1 MSDYLSWGQYPK
13 HKPEQVIPI
22 RWRHDPID
30 LETRNQ
36 FVLPYGFGKSYGDS
50 CLNDRGAVLA
60 TKGINRFI
68 HFDEQRGT
76 VQCESGV
83 SLADLLD
90 LFVPRGWFVPVT
102 PGTKHVTVG
111 GAIANDVHGKNHHR
125 AGTFGCHV
133 LAFEL
138 LRSNGERFTCTPDQ
152 HPNLFGATIGGLG
165 LTGLITWATI
175 QLKPIRSSTIASE
188 RIRFSNLEDFFDI
201 SDESD
206 EPFEY
211 TVAWI
216 DCLAKGRNLGR
227 GIFHRGNHAFSG
239 AEAPPSKTP
248 LSIPFNA
255 PSFLL
260 NPFSIKI
267 FNTLY
272 YHTQPT
278 RPTRTLDSYEKF
290 FYPLDGIDHWN
301 RLYGARGFLQYQ
313 CVIPSHDERDGIRE
327 ILRRIQHSQ
336 QGSFLAVLKK
346 FGQIPSPGL
355 LSFPRQGTTLALDFP
370 LLGPRTFSLLVQ
382 LDDIVRE
389 AGGAVYPAKDA
400 RMTAQDFQAYFP
412 KLKEFMKY
420 KDPMFSSTFWRRVT
434 ESLPVDSLEQ
444 EGSCSPS
451 KCSPEETIVS
461 SCFSPTREHP

>member
-1 MSDYLSWGQYPK
+1 MTDYLSWGQYPK
-13 HKPEQVIPI
+13 HEPDHVIPM
-22 RWRHDPID
+22 RWRHQNLDFV
-30 LETRNQ
+30 TSRNS
-36 FVLPYGFGKSYGDS
+36 VLPYGLGRSYGDS
-50 CLNDRGAVLA
+50 CLNDRGVLLA
-60 TKGINRFI
+60 TKEINRLI
-68 HFDEQRGT
+68 HFDEQRGI
-76 VQCESGV
+76 VQCEAGI

-90 LFVPRGWFVPVT
+90 IFVPRGWFIPVT

-138 LRSNGERFTCTPDQ
+138 LRSTGERFTCTPSQ
-152 HPNLFGATIGGLG
+152 HTNLFRATIGGLG

-175 QLKPIRSSTIASE
+175 QLKPITGPMIASE
-188 RIRFSNLEDFFDI
+188 RIRFSNLEEFFDI

-227 GIFHRGNHAFSG
+227 GIFHRGNHALPDTNF
-239 AEAPPSKTP
+239 PPSPTRESP
-248 LSIPFNA
+248 VSVPFNA

-267 FNTLY
+267 FNRLY
-272 YHTQPT
+272 YHLQCT
-278 RPTRTLDSYEKF
+278 RPTHTTESYDTF
-290 FYPLDGIDHWN
+290 FYPLDGIKHWN

-313 CVIPSHDERDGIRE
+313 CVVPSQYEREGIRE

-346 FGQIPSPGL
+346 FGQVPSPGL
-355 LSFPRQGTTLALDFP
+355 LSFPRPGTTLALDFP
-370 LLGPRTFSLLVQ
+370 LLGDRTFSLLTK

-389 AGGAVYPAKDA
+389 TGGAVYPAKDA
-400 RMTAQDFQAYFP
+400 RMTAQDFQTYFP
-412 KLKEFMKY
+412 KLPEFMKD
-420 KDPMFSSTFWRRVT
+420 KDPKFSSSFWRRVT
-434 ESLPVDSLEQ
+434 TPIPGDSSGTE
-444 EGSCSPS
+444 ESCSLS
-451 KCSPEETIVS
+451 TNMSQETVV
-461 SCFSPTREHP
+461 TANA